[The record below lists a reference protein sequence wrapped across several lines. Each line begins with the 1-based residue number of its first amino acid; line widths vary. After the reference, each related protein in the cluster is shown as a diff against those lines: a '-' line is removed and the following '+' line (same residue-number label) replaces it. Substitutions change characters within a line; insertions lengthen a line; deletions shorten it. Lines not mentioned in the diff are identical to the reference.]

1 MFFSIRILLFFSL
14 VLLGQ
19 SILAQRSVQLQE
31 ESFTDP
37 KVLVATLDT
46 NYLYPWKKRV
56 SATIK
61 AFLSLEKGQHDVMLL
76 ITMPKGKP
84 AQIEISS
91 RPMLQKD
98 RTDHLKRRISALSRP
113 PRSKLTEYAFLIEAK
128 VGQGCQD
135 PQLKFLPKI
144 ALPEEKVSAQFDAA
158 NLSAKIQLFQNWV
171 NKDVIPVL
179 AYYQDSLRCPYPA
192 VRAVGRLLKD
202 KSYEHIS
209 TNDLTI
215 YNDNYWA
222 ASSQIEAGDGL
233 IILSKICMHIA
244 KSEFDLA
251 KRYLDIAQAFSAQNS
266 MAIRFYQQ
274 LNFRMEWLYDDIKE
288 AVRVGKSLQI
298 EGDFEGALLHYKQLL
313 QVLPNSA
320 VFNFEY
326 YYVQS
331 LKISNEA
338 PEAIIQLWK
347 DCKEKVYACDPLY
360 NMNAPARNSTDMYL
374 MGKRHE
380 INLRFKSQGSIQ
392 QNILAYADIALDLK
406 VFGFAAHLY
415 WLILQNKPDAF
426 KDRDILAHYL
436 YCLEKLGDLDFME
449 RYQQSYSR
457 VKSRK
462 IEKERKKAME
472 SSALY
477 NRSKGRAASS
487 KSKR

>member
-171 NKDVIPVL
+171 NQDVIPVL
-179 AYYQDSLRCPYPA
+179 AYYQDSLRCPHPA
-192 VRAVGRLLKD
+192 VRAV
-202 KSYEHIS
+202 
-209 TNDLTI
+209 
-215 YNDNYWA
+215 
-222 ASSQIEAGDGL
+222 
-233 IILSKICMHIA
+233 
-244 KSEFDLA
+244 
-251 KRYLDIAQAFSAQNS
+251 
-266 MAIRFYQQ
+266 
-274 LNFRMEWLYDDIKE
+274 
-288 AVRVGKSLQI
+288 
-298 EGDFEGALLHYKQLL
+298 
-313 QVLPNSA
+313 
-320 VFNFEY
+320 
-326 YYVQS
+326 
-331 LKISNEA
+331 
-338 PEAIIQLWK
+338 
-347 DCKEKVYACDPLY
+347 
-360 NMNAPARNSTDMYL
+360 
-374 MGKRHE
+374 
-380 INLRFKSQGSIQ
+380 
-392 QNILAYADIALDLK
+392 
-406 VFGFAAHLY
+406 
-415 WLILQNKPDAF
+415 
-426 KDRDILAHYL
+426 
-436 YCLEKLGDLDFME
+436 
-449 RYQQSYSR
+449 
-457 VKSRK
+457 
-462 IEKERKKAME
+462 
-472 SSALY
+472 
-477 NRSKGRAASS
+477 
-487 KSKR
+487 